1 MKTMNILT
9 ISDLKKIRSVIKW
22 NVFWD
27 IFFYLIFNYG
37 QDHLPL
43 APNIHI
49 DRYTSHLRDCIF
61 NEDMKIEFI
70 FSIPT
75 RPAHALRKINI
86 EQETAMVFKK
96 YPKLFNRMPEHII
109 NKIMMLSI

>member
-1 MKTMNILT
+1 
-9 ISDLKKIRSVIKW
+9 
-22 NVFWD
+22 
-27 IFFYLIFNYG
+27 
-37 QDHLPL
+37 
-43 APNIHI
+43 
-49 DRYTSHLRDCIF
+49 
-61 NEDMKIEFI
+61 MKIEFI